1 MGRSLQGLILA
12 LLLAAPVRAQECQ
25 QRELS
30 SKPFYVPTGMLCQVG
45 EEKKTCYTLEEFKK
59 LLEVDHDLYTE
70 KEKSKEKDSI
80 ISNQGLLLQQK
91 DLVIEFLE
99 KDKKVLDGQVTRL
112 GEKWQTCL
120 DENEGFPWDTMFW
133 GVGAGVV
140 VGIVA
145 GVVTYLA
152 LSVPD
157 HAD

>member
-1 MGRSLQGLILA
+1 MKALVLLTILIVVPA
-12 LLLAAPVRAQECQ
+12 RAQECQ

-30 SKPFYVPTGMLCQVG
+30 SKPFYIPTGMLCQVG
-45 EEKKTCYTLEEFKK
+45 EGEKVCYAMEGFKN
-59 LLEVDHDLYTE
+59 LLEVDHKLYTE

-99 KDKKVLDGQVTRL
+99 KDKKVLNGQVTRL
-112 GEKWQTCL
+112 GGKWQTCL

-152 LSVPD
+152 LSIPD